1 MNTIWIVLPILILLM
16 FQLGMELNRDS
27 FLRVIRH
34 PLPVGVGLVGQ
45 LVLLPLL
52 AFGVGCLFRLPPVF
66 FIGLMLIACCP
77 GGSSSNVFSLL
88 AKGDVALSVL
98 LTALSSV
105 ITLFTIPVALS
116 LVTRFVSLYS
126 EVEIHLPVGQLIV
139 QNLLLMF
146 LPMACGGLV
155 RVYFPRVATLLQRI
169 LARLSFPALML
180 LAAVFFMQHYEAII
194 QNFTLLGLSVGL
206 LILLAMGG
214 GWLMSRLAR
223 LKGAQRRT
231 IVIEIGMQ
239 NAAQAIAMAGS
250 PFIFNNEVM
259 AIPAI
264 IYALLMNVILL
275 SYLKLLPKNL
285 SAESA

>member
-16 FQLGMELNRDS
+16 FQLGMELDGAS
-27 FLRVIRH
+27 FLRVLKR
-34 PLPVGVGLVGQ
+34 PLPVLVGLVGQ
-45 LVLLPLL
+45 LLLLPLL
-52 AFGVGCLFRLPPVF
+52 AFVIGCWFHLPPVF

-77 GGSSSNVFSLL
+77 GGSSSNVFSML
-88 AKGDVALSVL
+88 AKGDVALSVM

-105 ITLFTIPVALS
+105 ITLFTIPVAIS
-116 LVTRFVSLYS
+116 MVTHYVSLYS
-126 EVEIHLPVGQLIV
+126 DVEIHLPVGQLMV

-146 LPMACGGLV
+146 LPMVCGWLM
-155 RVYFPRVATLLQRI
+155 RVFFPKQAMSAHAVLG
-169 LARLSFPALML
+169 RLSFPALML
-180 LAAVFFMQHYEAII
+180 LAAVFFVQHYEAII
-194 QNFTLLGLSVGL
+194 HNFTLLGFSVGV

-214 GWLMSRLAR
+214 GWLMTRMAR
-223 LKGAQRRT
+223 LRGPQRRT

-275 SYLKLLPKNL
+275 SYLKLLPKM
-285 SAESA
+285 SAVVAD